1 MNEQKFTWT
10 EENTA
15 AAVGAYQDAIA
26 AHGCEIANSDETL
39 TAIAAAVGAKNANSI
54 RRKLVLEK
62 VYQKAEKPAS
72 AKRES
77 KAADPLAWDEAKM
90 EQAKAIYEDKIAKD
104 GIAAA
109 NDTDFLTATAA
120 IIGVKGAKAMVGKL
134 AAMGVYQKTEQP
146 RSVGGSK
153 RVPKMTQIRQ
163 MAAKLDAI
171 GIPDAL
177 EKLEPIEVANSSV
190 IAFIAEI
197 VDHLVDAQ
205 AGSVE

>member
-1 MNEQKFTWT
+1 MEKFTWT
-10 EENTA
+10 EETTA
-15 AAVGAYQDAIA
+15 AAVAAYQDAIA
-26 AHGCEIANSDETL
+26 AQGCEAANSDEAL
-39 TAIAAAVGAKNANSI
+39 NAIAATVGAKNANSI
-54 RRKLVLEK
+54 RRKLVIEK
-62 VYQKAEKPAS
+62 VYQKTEKPTA

-77 KAADPLAWDEAKM
+77 KAADPLSWDDDKM
-90 EQAKAIYEDKIAKD
+90 EQAKTIYQDKIAND

-109 NDTDFLTATAA
+109 NDTEWLNATAG

-134 AAMGVYQKTEQP
+134 AAMGVYQKAEQP

-197 VDHLVDAQ
+197 VDRLEASQ

>member
-1 MNEQKFTWT
+1 MDKFTWN
-10 EENTA
+10 EETTA
-15 AAVGAYQDAIA
+15 AAVAAYLDAIA
-26 AHGCEIANSDETL
+26 AHGCEAANSDEAL
-39 TAIAAAVGAKNANSI
+39 NAIAAAVGAKNANSI
-54 RRKLVLEK
+54 RRKLVIEK
-62 VYQKAEKPAS
+62 VYQKTEKPTA

-77 KAADPLAWDEAKM
+77 KASDPLAWDEAKM
-90 EQAKAIYEDKIAKD
+90 SQAQAIYEDKIAKD

-109 NDTDFLTATAA
+109 NDTEWLNATAG
-120 IIGVKGAKAMVGKL
+120 IIGVKGAKAMIGKL
-134 AAMGVYQKTEQP
+134 AAMGVYQKAEQP

-163 MAAKLDAI
+163 MAAKLDAL

-190 IAFIAEI
+190 IAFIADI
-197 VDHLVDAQ
+197 VDRLEASQ

>member
-1 MNEQKFTWT
+1 MEKFAWNEET
-10 EENTA
+10 TA
-15 AAVGAYQDAIA
+15 AAVAAYQDAIA
-26 AHGCEIANSDETL
+26 AQGCEAANSDEAL
-39 TAIAAAVGAKNANSI
+39 NAIAATVGAKNANSI
-54 RRKLVLEK
+54 RRKLVIEK
-62 VYQKAEKPAS
+62 VYQKTEKPAS

-90 EQAKAIYEDKIAKD
+90 SQAQAIYQDKIAKD

-109 NDTDFLTATAA
+109 NDTEWLNATAG

-134 AAMGVYQKTEQP
+134 AAMGVYQKAETP

-153 RVPKMTQIRQ
+153 RVPKMTQIRA
-163 MAAKLDAI
+163 MAAKLDAL
-171 GIPDAL
+171 GVPDAL

-190 IAFIAEI
+190 IAFVAEI
-197 VDHLVDAQ
+197 VDRLEASQ

>member
-1 MNEQKFTWT
+1 MNEQKFSWN

-15 AAVGAYQDAIA
+15 TVIAAYQDVVSAS
-26 AHGCEIANSDETL
+26 GCEAANSDETL
-39 TAIAAAVGAKNANSI
+39 SQIAASVGAKNANSI

-62 VYQKAEKPAS
+62 VYQKAEKPAM
-72 AKRES
+72 AKREA
-77 KAADPLAWDEAKM
+77 KATDPLAWDEAKM
-90 EQAKAIYEDKIAKD
+90 AQAQAIYEDKIAKE

-109 NDTDFLTATAA
+109 NDTEWLTATAT

-134 AAMGVYQKTEQP
+134 AAMGVYQKADQP

-171 GIPDAL
+171 GIADAL

-190 IAFIAEI
+190 IGF
-197 VDHLVDAQ
+197 VSDLVDRLVSAQ
-205 AGSVE
+205 AGSAE

>member
-1 MNEQKFTWT
+1 MTDQKFAWN

-15 AAVGAYQDAIA
+15 AAIAAYQDAIA
-26 AHGCEIANSDETL
+26 ASGCEAANSDEIL
-39 TAIAAAVGAKNANSI
+39 SGIATTIGAKNANSI

-62 VYQKAEKPAS
+62 VYQKAEKPAA
-72 AKRES
+72 AKREA

-90 EQAKAIYEDKIAKD
+90 SQAQAIYEDKIAKD

-109 NDTDFLTATAA
+109 NDTEFLTAAA
-120 IIGVKGAKAMVGKL
+120 ATIGVKGAKAMVGKL
-134 AAMGVYQKTEQP
+134 AAMGVYQKAEQP

-171 GIPDAL
+171 GIADAL
-177 EKLEPIEVANSSV
+177 ERLEPIEVANSSV
-190 IAFIAEI
+190 IAF
-197 VDHLVDAQ
+197 VSDLVDRLEAAH

>member
-1 MNEQKFTWT
+1 MEKFSWNEET
-10 EENTA
+10 TA
-15 AAVGAYQDAIA
+15 TVITAYQDAIA
-26 AHGCEIANSDETL
+26 AHGCEAANADETL
-39 TAIAAAVGAKNANSI
+39 GAIAASVGAKNANSI
-54 RRKLVLEK
+54 RRKLTVEK

-72 AKRES
+72 TKRET
-77 KAADPLAWDEAKM
+77 KATDPLAWDDAKM
-90 EQAKAIYEDKIAKD
+90 EQAVELYQAKIAKD

-120 IIGVKGAKAMVGKL
+120 IVGVKGAKAMVGKL
-134 AAMGVYQKTEQP
+134 AAMGIYQKAEQP

-171 GIPDAL
+171 GIADAL
-177 EKLEPIEVANSSV
+177 ERLEPIEVANSSV
-190 IAFIAEI
+190 IAFVAEI
-197 VDHLVDAQ
+197 VDRLESAH